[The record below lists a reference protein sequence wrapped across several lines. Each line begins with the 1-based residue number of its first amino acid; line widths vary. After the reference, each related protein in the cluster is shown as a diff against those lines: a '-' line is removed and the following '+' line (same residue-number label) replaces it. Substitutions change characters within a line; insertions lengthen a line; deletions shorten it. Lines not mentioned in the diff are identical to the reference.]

1 MVDALSECQSR
12 GIPVVALNAV
22 PEDEIGPDLP
32 YIGQFDYQSGR
43 EAGKRFLAAKVK
55 KGWCLVH
62 ADLSSLQERCRG
74 MEDAF
79 LESGANYLGMLRVS
93 TNYQDDYMDIVEKN
107 LGSGNWTEHGI
118 LSSGQI
124 QIPSLLSVV
133 NRHPEVKAGTFDVD
147 ENLDT
152 RSLLFVID
160 QQPYLQGYTALAM
173 ALWSLNNA
181 ELKVTEAVATGPK
194 FETGIPKR
202 ERRKCEGR
210 AFEVCSSTTPL
221 PPLKHSGKCAELGRL
236 CEECEGIRNES
247 LQQNLH
253 CRNDPDSIPTFLFC

>member
-1 MVDALSECQSR
+1 MVNALSECQSR

-32 YIGQFDYQSGR
+32 YIDQCDYQSGR
-43 EAGKRFLAAKVK
+43 EAGKRFLVAKVK

-62 ADLSSLQERCRG
+62 TDLSSLQERCRG

-79 LESGANYLGMLRVS
+79 SESGANYLGMLRVS
-93 TNYQDDYMDIVEKN
+93 NTYQDDYRDIVEKN
-107 LGSGNWTEHGI
+107 LGSGNWSEYGI
-118 LSSGQI
+118 LSTGQI
-124 QIPSLLSVV
+124 QIPSLLSMVS
-133 NRHPEVKAGTFDVD
+133 RHPEVKAGTFDVD

-181 ELKVTEAVATGPK
+181 ELKTGPK
-194 FETGIPKR
+194 FETGIRKR
-202 ERRKCEGR
+202 ERRKC
-210 AFEVCSSTTPL
+210 A
-221 PPLKHSGKCAELGRL
+221 
-236 CEECEGIRNES
+236 
-247 LQQNLH
+247 
-253 CRNDPDSIPTFLFC
+253 